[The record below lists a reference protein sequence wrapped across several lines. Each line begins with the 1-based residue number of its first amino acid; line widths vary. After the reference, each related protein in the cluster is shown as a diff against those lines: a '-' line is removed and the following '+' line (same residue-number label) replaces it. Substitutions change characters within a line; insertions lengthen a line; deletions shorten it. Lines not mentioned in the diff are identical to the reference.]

1 MKHIRVFFPDED
13 FEMFVELLEGE
24 APKTCRAVQQILPIE
39 TKLYHAMLSG
49 NEVLVELTGKNMLRL
64 EPENWVYHV
73 IPGDVLYWHSH
84 WGEAK
89 YLKDNP
95 EIDELI
101 FIYDRY
107 TKLRD
112 ISHHDTAANLF
123 GRISSTSDVRR
134 FAEICRRI
142 RREGPKTILLELI
155 NK

>member
-1 MKHIRVFFPDED
+1 MNQIKVIFPDEK
-13 FEMFVELLEGE
+13 FEMRVDLLESE
-24 APKTCRAVQQILPIE
+24 APKTCKSVLNILPIE
-39 TKLYHAMLSG
+39 TKIYHAMLSG
-49 NEVLVELTGKNMLRL
+49 NEVLVELTGKNMLKL

-89 YLKDNP
+89 YLRDNP
-95 EIDELI
+95 EIDEII

-112 ISHHDTAANLF
+112 ISHHEVAANLF
-123 GRISSTSDVRR
+123 GRISISSELSK

-142 RREGPKTILLELI
+142 RREGPKMIRIEMIT
-155 NK
+155 

>member
-1 MKHIRVFFPDED
+1 MTQIRVIFPDEK
-13 FEMFVELLEGE
+13 FEMMVDLLENE
-24 APKTCRAVQQILPIE
+24 APKTCKAILEILPIE
-39 TKLYHAMLSG
+39 SKLYHAMLSG

-95 EIDELI
+95 EIDEI
-101 FIYDRY
+101 VFIYDRY

-112 ISHHDTAANLF
+112 ISHHDAAANLF
-123 GRISSTSDVRR
+123 GRISSNSDLSR

-142 RREGPKTILLELI
+142 RREGPKIIRIES
-155 NK
+155 K